1 MYLQFVQKVISNAH
15 LMLVHNKLLY
25 SYKDMCF
32 FCKNDTIKLF
42 LTQ

>member
-1 MYLQFVQKVISNAH
+1 LIFNADISSFEPH
-15 LMLVHNKLLY
+15 LLY